1 VTIVR
6 LAIGAAGLG
15 SAQVVQGT
23 RARSPAGNGQARRQP
38 GPFGVGDL
46 VAGLAVVSAE
56 MVDRLA
62 SRAGRLGP
70 VPLVSPPVRRLCG
83 RGRDEQQRGR
93 RLVEQLI
100 RDTTVG
106 SMTDIAKLAVNEVA
120 HSPEVAALVK
130 TQSAGIATDAILEV
144 RANSEQADDRLERR
158 VRSWL
163 HLRGSNGAAKR
174 SAVAVAARPDPG
186 A

>member
-1 VTIVR
+1 MKVEHQRPQSIGKKTMPTKRARKRARTTRRRSPAQSPQARESGLAVTIVR

-15 SAQVVQGT
+15 SAHVVQGT

-70 VPLVSPPVRRLCG
+70 VP
-83 RGRDEQQRGR
+83 
-93 RLVEQLI
+93 
-100 RDTTVG
+100 
-106 SMTDIAKLAVNEVA
+106 
-120 HSPEVAALVK
+120 
-130 TQSAGIATDAILEV
+130 
-144 RANSEQADDRLERR
+144 
-158 VRSWL
+158 
-163 HLRGSNGAAKR
+163 
-174 SAVAVAARPDPG
+174 
-186 A
+186 

>member
-1 VTIVR
+1 
-6 LAIGAAGLG
+6 
-15 SAQVVQGT
+15 
-23 RARSPAGNGQARRQP
+23 
-38 GPFGVGDL
+38 
-46 VAGLAVVSAE
+46 
-56 MVDRLA
+56 M
-62 SRAGRLGP
+62 
-70 VPLVSPPVRRLCG
+70 
-83 RGRDEQQRGR
+83 
-93 RLVEQLI
+93 VEQLI

-174 SAVAVAARPDPG
+174 SAVAVVARPDPG